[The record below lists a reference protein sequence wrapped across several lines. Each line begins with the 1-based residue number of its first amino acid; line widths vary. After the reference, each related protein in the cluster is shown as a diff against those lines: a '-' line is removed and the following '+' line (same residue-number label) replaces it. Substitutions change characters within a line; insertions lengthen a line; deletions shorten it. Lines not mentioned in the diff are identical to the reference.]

1 MEGQPMKRRRCTHTL
16 TPRTAYGNRAV
27 HQYVPIT
34 FLQLY
39 RSWQALQGGPCT
51 VGSTRTP
58 HMRTRAP
65 IHRPIPSKP
74 PSRCVI
80 FFNNTAL
87 PSGTYPSPPELRFLP
102 SLPTL
107 ASSLPTLASS
117 LPTLAPSLPTLAPSL
132 PTLASSLLPTTKTTH
147 CAITWHEGKTP
158 LNNSLRDGLVCFL

>member
-1 MEGQPMKRRRCTHTL
+1 MKRRRCTHTL
-16 TPRTAYGNRAV
+16 TPRTAYGNRAD

-107 ASSLPTLASS
+107 ASSL
-117 LPTLAPSLPTLAPSL
+117 
-132 PTLASSLLPTTKTTH
+132 LPTTKTTH